1 MIGASLLNRESVINK
16 SKKVLWDEICRL
28 YTDERL
34 AVRQIFDEL
43 HTNQYFDPQIIP
55 SPQVIYD
62 YLHRIGISQKRTA
75 EKALEK
81 SRKKELDDLKARLK
95 KQKFDQA
102 KQLILDGLNS
112 GDLNIDDLTRENVG
126 RLQALIKDL
135 TDTIGNSKNNKNKL
149 EAVKILDK
157 VIQTLLKA
165 RILEGKDT
173 SKEGGKIEV
182 ELPAAQQLLEFFA
195 VKKEEDKDNG

>member
-1 MIGASLLNRESVINK
+1 M
-16 SKKVLWDEICRL
+16 
-28 YTDERL
+28 
-34 AVRQIFDEL
+34 
-43 HTNQYFDPQIIP
+43 
-55 SPQVIYD
+55 
-62 YLHRIGISQKRTA
+62 
-75 EKALEK
+75 EK